1 MKIHNLKHIGH
12 LDIPGGGQV
21 SVKDRVA
28 YIGHMAPPL
37 GTSIVDVSNP
47 KSPKVLAQ
55 LEVPPTTHCHKARVN
70 GRNILVVNC
79 ERYKDTP
86 GPFRP
91 GFRILDVSRPAHPRE
106 ITFVETA
113 GIGVHRFDL
122 DDRYAYISTEMEG
135 YVGCIS
141 VFYDLADPARP
152 REVGRW
158 WLPGQWTAGGETPT
172 WEGKRRRT
180 HHPLRCGNRLYISCW
195 FGGFAIVD
203 ATDLTRPR
211 TISSLDWSPPYLAPT
226 HTALRI
232 PFALGGRDI
241 LAVSDEHITDDRYT
255 DPSPFLWIVDITDE
269 SKPIPV
275 STYIVPESAV
285 ENRAGRFGC
294 HQPQE
299 QVHDAVL
306 AVTWFSGGLRL
317 VDIADP
323 FRPAEI
329 GYFIP
334 DPVGGGRS
342 AQSND
347 VFYDGN
353 GLLYLIDRFNG
364 LDILERRR

>member
-1 MKIHNLKHIGH
+1 M
-12 LDIPGGGQV
+12 
-21 SVKDRVA
+21 
-28 YIGHMAPPL
+28 
-37 GTSIVDVSNP
+37 
-47 KSPKVLAQ
+47 
-55 LEVPPTTHCHKARVN
+55 
-70 GRNILVVNC
+70 
-79 ERYKDTP
+79 
-86 GPFRP
+86 
-91 GFRILDVSRPAHPRE
+91 
-106 ITFVETA
+106 
-113 GIGVHRFDL
+113 
-122 DDRYAYISTEMEG
+122 
-135 YVGCIS
+135 
-141 VFYDLADPARP
+141 
-152 REVGRW
+152 
-158 WLPGQWTAGGETPT
+158 
-172 WEGKRRRT
+172 
-180 HHPLRCGNRLYISCW
+180 
-195 FGGFAIVD
+195 D

-269 SKPIPV
+269 TKPIPV

-317 VDIADP
+317 VDIQDP
-323 FRPAEI
+323 FRPVEI

-334 DPVGGGRS
+334 DPAAGARS